1 MKFNKKLIVPFLSTV
16 VGLSIAGGLGG
27 AFAWYQYNTQVTAS
41 FVGTSV
47 ADSSVLQIGHYE
59 IDSQTQQQVMVW
71 GKDFYP
77 YASGVKQKMI
87 PVTFGALSTIGG
99 VANSIPTNAYGY
111 PEARVSGDAVNPGYD
126 NWATITPED
135 TKGFVRF
142 DMYLRALAADG
153 SQLALKVFLSD
164 LLIKAAAED
173 DGSKEIT
180 PAVRVHLAVDGG
192 TNRLLAKNAVNAL
205 PLYGPLDLDG
215 VDGNDTT
222 GGYVLPSGEYAPK
235 TVITYGRNGETQTAL
250 GESDIEAVKT
260 NGKYGTDQ
268 ADKMICTTKTDSFV
282 KITVTAWLEGWAN
295 LKVDGDGNRK
305 PVWNPAYS
313 AGVDIQFGMTFDTGV
328 VRTDN

>member
-126 NWATITPED
+126 NWATITPEQ
-135 TKGFVRF
+135 TK
-142 DMYLRALAADG
+142 
-153 SQLALKVFLSD
+153 
-164 LLIKAAAED
+164 
-173 DGSKEIT
+173 
-180 PAVRVHLAVDGG
+180 
-192 TNRLLAKNAVNAL
+192 
-205 PLYGPLDLDG
+205 
-215 VDGNDTT
+215 
-222 GGYVLPSGEYAPK
+222 PK
-235 TVITYGRNGETQTAL
+235 QP
-250 GESDIEAVKT
+250 KQ
-260 NGKYGTDQ
+260 KQ
-268 ADKMICTTKTDSFV
+268 KK
-282 KITVTAWLEGWAN
+282 
-295 LKVDGDGNRK
+295 
-305 PVWNPAYS
+305 
-313 AGVDIQFGMTFDTGV
+313 
-328 VRTDN
+328 